1 MPSEL
6 RVDYHRQLQA
16 TEDRLLEAAYRVAEL
31 MPRVSRAWTQGDTTI
46 VDEASSLRDGVADDC
61 ERVEDEAFRLFALQT
76 PVAGEL
82 RTLVALLRLVSHVD
96 RASALLSHVA
106 SSIEQMPTDELPESV
121 RDIVQELAERSTE
134 VFRLGLD
141 AWRTRDAEALP
152 DVVDADE
159 SVDTLQ
165 VSLLE
170 SARGGEMSNE
180 ALVGLGLLARYYE
193 RIADHGVAFAR
204 DVCFVVTGRRAR
216 DD

>member
-6 RVDYHRQLQA
+6 RVDYHRQLQT

-46 VDEASSLRDGVADDC
+46 VDEASSLRDGVAEDC

-82 RTLVALLRLVSHVD
+82 RTLVALLRLVTHVD
-96 RASALLSHVA
+96 RASALLAHVA
-106 SSIEQMPTDELPESV
+106 SSIGQMPTDELPEAV

-134 VFRLGLD
+134 VLRLGLD

-152 DVVDADE
+152 GVIGSDE

-165 VSLLE
+165 VTLLE

-204 DVCFVVTGRRAR
+204 DVVFVVTGRRAR
-216 DD
+216 ED